1 MLLTQV
7 QRLESLK
14 QQEKKS
20 EESPF
25 QQTLH
30 EAVQK
35 TKPYNQ
41 ESECYKR
48 ITHKLAVFV
57 AAGNVTN
64 RVVEDEQFRAL
75 LKELDERYP
84 VPGRTAIEREMNKL
98 LIDLKPKMEAVL
110 QSAQKIAIT
119 TQMYGPRKVWCHH
132 FWVSQHI
139 SFHRRTTADTV

>member
-20 EESPF
+20 EESTRAPF
-25 QQTLH
+25 QQTPH
-30 EAVQK
+30 EAVRK

-41 ESECYKR
+41 ESKHYKR
-48 ITHKLAVFV
+48 ITRKLAVFV
-57 AAGNVTN
+57 AAGNVAN

-84 VPGRTAIEREMNKL
+84 VPGRTATEREMNKL
-98 LIDLKPKMEAVL
+98 LIDLKSKMEAVL
-110 QSAQKIAIT
+110 QSARKIAIT
-119 TQMYGPRKVWCHH
+119 TDVWSKKGLVSSFLSITAH
-132 FWVSQHI
+132 FFSQKDC
-139 SFHRRTTADTV
+139 R

>member
-20 EESPF
+20 EESTRALF

-30 EAVQK
+30 EAVRK

-48 ITHKLAVFV
+48 ITRKLAVFV
-57 AAGNVTN
+57 AAGNV
-64 RVVEDEQFRAL
+64 AC
-75 LKELDERYP
+75 K
-84 VPGRTAIEREMNKL
+84 
-98 LIDLKPKMEAVL
+98 
-110 QSAQKIAIT
+110 
-119 TQMYGPRKVWCHH
+119 
-132 FWVSQHI
+132 
-139 SFHRRTTADTV
+139 